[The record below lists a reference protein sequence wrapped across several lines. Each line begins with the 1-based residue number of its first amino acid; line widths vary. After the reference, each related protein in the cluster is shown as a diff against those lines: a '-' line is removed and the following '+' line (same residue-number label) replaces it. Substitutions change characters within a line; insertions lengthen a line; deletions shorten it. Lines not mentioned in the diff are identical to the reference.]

1 MLYEQEEEEEEEH
14 QDIKIKKKSKKIDKE
29 FINSTFIL
37 LDDIINKEILKI
49 RENTKI
55 INSVKT
61 FRIINKNLKKI
72 HIMIA
77 KLLKNK
83 KTNNNNNNTNNS
95 GFMKLNN
102 ISNELSIF
110 MNLKDKNEQ
119 KSRVDV
125 TKYICNYIKS
135 NNLQNPTDKRE
146 ILPNLEL
153 QKLFRIDCS
162 KIKYYNIQTFLKIHF
177 PKKEELIDK

>member
-1 MLYEQEEEEEEEH
+1 MLYEHEQEQEEEH
-14 QDIKIKKKSKKIDKE
+14 QDIKKKSKIINKE
-29 FINSTFIL
+29 FINSTFIF
-37 LDDIINKEILKI
+37 LDDMINKEILKI
-49 RENTKI
+49 RENPK

-61 FRIINKNLKKI
+61 FRIINKKLKKI
-72 HIMIA
+72 HIMIS

-83 KTNNNNNNTNNS
+83 KTNKTSNNNS

-102 ISNELSIF
+102 ISNELSNF
-110 MNLKDKNEQ
+110 MNLEDKNEQ

-125 TKYICNYIKS
+125 TKYICNYIKN

-162 KIKYYNIQTFLKIHF
+162 KIKYYNIQTLLKIHF
-177 PKKEELIDK
+177 PKKEIIDK